1 MAKRS
6 KKNQPTLT
14 GRDEHVDAMFAG
26 FGERLQEATNKKNA
40 GLPSGATT
48 NMLLGLPLPSFAARA
63 LFRTDSFPIG
73 RTWELAGE
81 EGSCKTS
88 LLDEIIRW
96 HCLYGGGGHIAET
109 ENKDA
114 AVLRNGILE
123 WNPKWMDRV
132 RVSFCDS
139 LEQWQSATTFSMT
152 DFRDKM
158 NDPKLKIGR
167 TLPIALGIDSL
178 TAVDTQ
184 GNIDD
189 TLEAGHAK
197 IGFSQMSNL
206 IARYMRQG
214 PATLM
219 RDHPFS
225 LIATNHMKPT
235 INKQGIKQDH
245 VVGGKAIPFASTIR
259 IYMYRV
265 EDLDTPDFGGIRV
278 KMKMQKNSA
287 GASRCLPVQCNM
299 IWFREEIP
307 GFEKPMK
314 RFVWDWHGATVSFLL
329 DLANVKAKKTFYNE
343 VIEVCGIRSANRGNN
358 PMSYSPVLGIPKS
371 DPQPDRIVS
380 QELEKH
386 PEILEQLYKMFDIEV
401 LPKFKP
407 GVDYRELCA
416 AAETDAAKVAESRYA
431 PVTSLPEIG
440 TMKPTG
446 RDLNEDDDTPE
457 DFGGEDPGDHE

>member
-1 MAKRS
+1 MTKR
-6 KKNQPTLT
+6 KKDAVSLT
-14 GRDEHVDAMFAG
+14 GRDEHVDAMFGG
-26 FGERLQEATNKKNA
+26 FGGRLQEATNKKNA
-40 GLPSGATT
+40 GIPSGETT
-48 NMLLGLPLPSFAARA
+48 SMLLALPLPAFSTRV
-63 LFRTDSFPIG
+63 LFRTDGFPIG

-88 LLDEIIRW
+88 LLDEVIRW
-96 HCLYGGGGHIAET
+96 HCLYGGGGHISET

-114 AVLRNGILE
+114 ATLRNGILE
-123 WNPKWMDRV
+123 WDPKWMQRV
-132 RVSFCDS
+132 HVSFCDS
-139 LEQWQSATTFSMT
+139 LEEWQSATTFSMV
-152 DFRDKM
+152 DFRAKM
-158 NDPKLKIGR
+158 DDPKLKIGR
-167 TLPIALGIDSL
+167 TLPIVLGVDSL

-184 GNIDD
+184 KNIDE

-214 PATLM
+214 PAKLM
-219 RDHPFS
+219 RDYPFS

-235 INKQGIKQDH
+235 FNKQGIKQDH

-299 IWFREEIP
+299 IWFREQIP
-307 GFEKPMK
+307 GHAKPMK
-314 RFVWDWHGATVSFLL
+314 RFVWDWHGATVSFFL

-343 VIEVCGIRSANRGNN
+343 VIEVCGIRSANRGSN
-358 PMSYSPVLGIPKS
+358 PRSYSKQLGIPAS

-386 PEILEQLYKMFDIEV
+386 PEILEQLYKMFDIEI

-407 GVDYRELCA
+407 GVDYRDLCA
-416 AAETDAAKVAESRYA
+416 GAETAAAKVAEVRYG
-431 PVTSLPEIG
+431 PVAELPEIG
-440 TMKPTG
+440 QMKSTG
-446 RDLNEDDDTPE
+446 RDLNEADDVDEET
-457 DFGGEDPGDHE
+457 GEDPGDHE